1 MIRSCCGLVKSN
13 RCRREDVKLTRIGHV
28 IHQIR
33 DVYDLYYNE
42 DLVNTP
48 T

>member
-1 MIRSCCGLVKSN
+1 MLKSFYGLEKSDG
-13 RCRREDVKLTRIGHV
+13 RRREDVKLTRIGHV

-33 DVYDLYYNE
+33 DVYHLYYNE